1 MSRVTEM
8 KAKDYLTNSFQ
19 HSQYKFMDTER
30 ESGFDLW
37 MEDDKTV
44 LDNGAKFKPEL
55 RDKIVGTI
63 NYHEIKE
70 IQ

>member
-37 MEDDKTV
+37 MEEKH
-44 LDNGAKFKPEL
+44 GK
-55 RDKIVGTI
+55 G
-63 NYHEIKE
+63 
-70 IQ
+70 